1 MAKRPPEENVSTA
14 SWLIRQARVVLPDR
28 ITDPCDVL
36 VQQGRIAAIGPRG
49 KGRLQGDPKELR
61 RVDLQGDYLAPGM
74 VDLHVHGGQGSD
86 FMDGT
91 LDAFRIA
98 CTAHLQHGTTT
109 IVPTSTTASP
119 DQIDRFLSAAGQYR
133 DGWDRSW
140 GAWMPGVHLYGP
152 FFAAGKTGCHAPEEA
167 RAPEAR
173 EYLKYLRSGLVLV
186 ATSAAEL
193 PGAVGF
199 YRAAVRAGCLV
210 TCGHSNATWG
220 EMAAGWRAG
229 MRHVDH
235 FWCAMSSIPSL
246 RARCGVPMQASMA
259 EFVLAEATM
268 STEVIADGCHLSPE
282 LLQFARRMIGPD
294 RLCLVT
300 DSNRAMDMPPGRYRF
315 GNAETG
321 PWFESDGKVGWA
333 SPGSLASSV
342 QGMDHMVRG
351 MVRQGK
357 ATLFEAFRMAS
368 LTPARLIGLDD
379 QMGSL
384 EPGKRADLLVLSK
397 TMKLKS
403 VMLQGEWVHGS
414 IARGSIARPTPTVQ
428 RQR

>member
-1 MAKRPPEENVSTA
+1 MAKRPPEENLSTA

-193 PGAVGF
+193 PGAV
-199 YRAAVRAGCLV
+199 
-210 TCGHSNATWG
+210 
-220 EMAAGWRAG
+220 
-229 MRHVDH
+229 
-235 FWCAMSSIPSL
+235 
-246 RARCGVPMQASMA
+246 
-259 EFVLAEATM
+259 
-268 STEVIADGCHLSPE
+268 
-282 LLQFARRMIGPD
+282 
-294 RLCLVT
+294 
-300 DSNRAMDMPPGRYRF
+300 
-315 GNAETG
+315 
-321 PWFESDGKVGWA
+321 
-333 SPGSLASSV
+333 
-342 QGMDHMVRG
+342 
-351 MVRQGK
+351 
-357 ATLFEAFRMAS
+357 
-368 LTPARLIGLDD
+368 
-379 QMGSL
+379 
-384 EPGKRADLLVLSK
+384 
-397 TMKLKS
+397 
-403 VMLQGEWVHGS
+403 
-414 IARGSIARPTPTVQ
+414 
-428 RQR
+428 

>member
-1 MAKRPPEENVSTA
+1 MARRTPQDDSNTPR
-14 SWLIRQARVVLPDR
+14 WLIQQARVVLPDR
-28 ITDPCDVL
+28 VTEPCDVL
-36 VQQGRIAAIGPRG
+36 IQKGCIAAIGMRG
-49 KGRLQGDPKELR
+49 KERLQRDPRELR
-61 RVDLQGDYLAPGM
+61 QVDLQGDYLAPGM
-74 VDLHVHGGQGSD
+74 VDIHVHGGRGSD

-98 CTAHLQHGTTT
+98 CCAHLQHGTTT

-119 DQIDRFLSAAGQYR
+119 DQIDRFLAAAGQYR
-133 DGWDRSW
+133 DRWDRSC
-140 GAWMPGVHLYGP
+140 GAWMAGVHLYGP

-167 RAPEAR
+167 RAPVAR
-173 EYLKYLRSGLVLV
+173 EYQKYLRSGLVLV

-235 FWCAMSSIPSL
+235 FWCAMSSIPSV

-259 EFVLAEATM
+259 EFVLAESTM

-282 LLQFARRMIGPD
+282 LLQFALRMIGPD

-321 PWFESDGKVGWA
+321 PWLDSDGQVGWA

-357 ATLFEAFRMAS
+357 ATLFEAFRMAA
-368 LTPARLIGLDD
+368 LTPARLIGLDA
-379 QMGSL
+379 QVGSIA
-384 EPGKRADLLVLSK
+384 PGKRADLLVFSRNL
-397 TMKLKS
+397 KLKS

-414 IARGSIARPTPTVQ
+414 FAKTTSTVP
-428 RQR
+428 RQ

>member
-1 MAKRPPEENVSTA
+1 MEVFSSMARRPPDEKLSMP
-14 SWLIRQARVVLPDR
+14 SWLIRHAQVVLPDR
-28 ITDPCDVL
+28 ITTPCDVL
-36 VQQGRIAAIGPRG
+36 IQKDRIAAIGPQVKERLRG
-49 KGRLQGDPKELR
+49 DIKEVR
-61 RVDLQGDYLAPGM
+61 RVDLEGDYLAPGM
-74 VDLHVHGGQGSD
+74 VDLHVHGGRGSD

-91 LDAFRIA
+91 LDAFRTA
-98 CTAHLQHGTTT
+98 CAAHLRHGTTT

-119 DQIDRFLSAAGQYR
+119 DEIELFLSAAGQYR
-133 DGWDRSW
+133 DRWDRSW
-140 GAWMPGVHLYGP
+140 GAWMAGVHLYGP

-167 RAPEAR
+167 RAPVAR
-173 EYLKYLRSGLVLV
+173 EYQKYLRSGLVLV
-186 ATSAAEL
+186 ATCAAEL

-199 YRAAVRAGCLV
+199 YRAAVRAGCLA

-246 RARCGVPMQASMA
+246 RIRCGVPMQASMA
-259 EFVLAEATM
+259 EFVLAEPTM

-282 LLQFARRMIGPD
+282 LLQFARQMIGPD

-300 DSNRAMDMPPGRYRF
+300 DSNRALDMPPGRYRF
-315 GNAETG
+315 GNAKTG

-368 LTPARLIGLDD
+368 LTPARRIGLDR
-379 QMGSL
+379 QVGSI

-397 TMKLKS
+397 TLKLKS
-403 VMLQGEWVHGS
+403 VMLHGEWV
-414 IARGSIARPTPTVQ
+414 
-428 RQR
+428 